1 MIRWMRPPEISFLAQ
16 GKAFAEAGD
25 KVVGRVVHYSATH
38 GAQRFD
44 RSGECGLLI
53 LETEEGVWVR
63 VVLESFTLA
72 DRVLEAMALARSRSL
87 DIGGP
92 WVLGIKF
99 VGMAGSG
106 KYKEFDVR
114 VGLLEAD

>member
-1 MIRWMRPPEISFLAQ
+1 MCLE
-16 GKAFAEAGD
+16 
-25 KVVGRVVHYSATH
+25 VHYSATH

-87 DIGGP
+87 DIGNPVTGGSCDARHGACAAPRSMRRGP
-92 WVLGIKF
+92 ATV
-99 VGMAGSG
+99 
-106 KYKEFDVR
+106 
-114 VGLLEAD
+114 